1 MIIQVELDTDGEYMG
16 EELGL
21 QEECSADLEII
32 LRDGMVIGISRIQHK
47 TFSSSRL
54 GPTGTHTIKF

>member
-32 LRDGMVIGISRIQHK
+32 LRDGMVIGIS
-47 TFSSSRL
+47 
-54 GPTGTHTIKF
+54 